1 MLRRQFLSC
10 CACLLTG
17 CGNVN
22 SAPSKSKQ
30 KICSHPDALS
40 IYNTYDKWGKT
51 ELTYHM
57 LDRDTRHMKAEEW
70 DAVWVESF
78 RCWSEACPLTFKLI
92 GTGSV
97 GWQKADIII
106 DVNRTAEGFGSK
118 GSILAWAEMPNS
130 SDWDAP
136 LWTQLDRSEDWVTER
151 DDSDDTI
158 LQGVAVHEIGHLLG
172 LGHSQYL
179 SSVMYPYHVS
189 DLIIAPQEYD
199 IRAIQTLYGEK

>member
-1 MLRRQFLSC
+1 
-10 CACLLTG
+10 
-17 CGNVN
+17 
-22 SAPSKSKQ
+22 
-30 KICSHPDALS
+30 
-40 IYNTYDKWGKT
+40 
-51 ELTYHM
+51 
-57 LDRDTRHMKAEEW
+57 MKAEEW